1 MYTIPRQ
8 PMYAPRQPMYAP
20 RQPVY
25 APRQPMYT
33 RQKSIGNKK
42 TSPFLLIIIVIAIL
56 GNIFIFYK
64 LWNSVSKKSTTPKS
78 REEMNVDMA
87 KEISEALSKKTDEQK
102 NLTLE

>member
-8 PMYAPRQPMYAP
+8 PMYAPRQPMYTP
-20 RQPVY
+20 QQQVY
-25 APRQPMYT
+25 VPKKY
-33 RQKSIGNKK
+33 IGNKK
-42 TSPFLLIIIVIAIL
+42 ISPFLILIIVIAIL

>member
-8 PMYAPRQPMYAP
+8 PMYAPRQPMYTP

-25 APRQPMYT
+25 VPK
-33 RQKSIGNKK
+33 KSIGNKK
-42 TSPFLLIIIVIAIL
+42 TSPFLILIIVIAIL

-64 LWNSVSKKSTTPKS
+64 LWNGVSKKSTTPKS
-78 REEMNVDMA
+78 SEEMNVDIA
-87 KEISEALSKKTDEQK
+87 KEISESLSKKTKEQK